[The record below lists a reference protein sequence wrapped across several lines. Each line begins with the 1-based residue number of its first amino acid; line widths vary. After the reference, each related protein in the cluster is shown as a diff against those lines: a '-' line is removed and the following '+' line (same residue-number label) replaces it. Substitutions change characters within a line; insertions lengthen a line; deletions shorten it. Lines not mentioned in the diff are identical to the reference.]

1 MFGKVKKY
9 LGIEGVK
16 VELVIPESVAKSEGR
31 LHGEL
36 IFTSM
41 HPQVVSSATIVLVE
55 RYYRGRKKDRLTDE
69 YELGRVNMNLD
80 LEVSAEGPSKTSFDL
95 PFDILVSEMDE
106 LEKRNILYNGLVK
119 GAKWLRNVKSEYR
132 VEVEAKIKGTL
143 LGPHDKQAIQ
153 LTK

>member
-16 VELVIPESVAKSEGR
+16 VELVIPETIARSEGR
-31 LHGEL
+31 IIGEL

-41 HPQVVSSATIVLVE
+41 HPQVVASATIVLVE

-69 YELGRVNMNLD
+69 YELGRIEMDLD
-80 LEVSAEGPSKTSFDL
+80 LEVTSEGPSKTSFEL
-95 PFDILVSEMDE
+95 PYNMLISEMDE
-106 LEKRNILYNGLVK
+106 LEEKNIFYKGLVK
-119 GAKWLRNVKSEYR
+119 GAKWLRRVKSEYR

-143 LGPHDKQAIQ
+143 LGPHDKQSIVI
-153 LTK
+153 TK